1 MTTNTNPSLLISHHL
16 PYVILSVR
24 EMCGSRPC
32 FKSVF
37 GLDLATAVIIIGV
50 LELLVTIIAT
60 VLNVVKYSEY
70 YEAYRE
76 ECEDKDVCI
85 GPLIKYTVFDAF
97 FGVLCSVI
105 LITGAHLRSKC
116 LIITWICFT
125 LVASVKY
132 IWIVITRDWTSLE
145 VCVLTVQF

>member
-1 MTTNTNPSLLISHHL
+1 M
-16 PYVILSVR
+16 ILDR
-24 EMCGSRPC
+24 TEMCGSRPC

-50 LELLVTIIAT
+50 LELVVTIIAT
-60 VLNVVKYSEY
+60 LLNVIKYSEY
-70 YEAYRE
+70 YEAYGE
-76 ECEDKDVCI
+76 ECQDKDVCI

-105 LITGAHLRSKC
+105 LITGAHLRSRC
-116 LIITWICFT
+116 LIITWIFFT

-132 IWIVITRDWTSLE
+132 LWVVVTQDWTSLE
-145 VCVLTVQF
+145 V